1 MTDTSITSP
10 RLPRAVY
17 ALGLTVFCL
26 GTSEFM
32 IAGLLPQMSVD
43 LGVSVPSVGHLIS
56 AFAVGMLVGAPVMA
70 LLTLRLP
77 RRTTLLGAGIV
88 FAAAH
93 VVGALTSSYA
103 ILFVSRVASAV
114 ACATFWAVAAVTVVA
129 IAPRGTTA
137 RGLGVLVGGLTI
149 ANIVGVPGGTWVGER
164 FSWQT
169 TFWAVAFATVATL
182 LVVAAIVPETRTDDG
197 RRIGVLARREFA
209 ALRDRRLWVALS
221 TTMSFQAAVFCTF
234 SYLAVMLID
243 ISGIESRWV
252 PWVLFLFGMG
262 SLLGIVLGGRYAD
275 RDALVNVIVSLAALG
290 VSLIALYAVAPLGAV
305 VVVAVFAFGF
315 SAFSI
320 ASALNARVFQ
330 HAGDA
335 PTLASAFN
343 VAAFNVGNAAGPWLG
358 GLVIAAGWGYLSPIP
373 VSIALTV
380 LALGW
385 AALSWRLERSPHPV
399 AEPCEPCPA

>member
-1 MTDTSITSP
+1 MSAASTAAPP

-32 IAGLLPQMSVD
+32 IAGLLPQMSAD
-43 LGVSVPSVGHLIS
+43 LEVSVPAVGRLIS

-93 VVGALTSSYA
+93 VVGAMTSSYA
-103 ILFVSRVASAV
+103 VLFTSRVISAV

-137 RGLGVLVGGLTI
+137 RGLGILVGGLTI
-149 ANIVGVPGGTWVGER
+149 ANIIGVPGGTWVGER
-164 FSWQT
+164 FTWQA
-169 TFWAVAFATVATL
+169 TFWGVAAFTIVTL
-182 LVVAAIVPETRTDDG
+182 LVVAASVPETRADG
-197 RRIGVLARREFA
+197 AQRLGALARREFG
-209 ALRDRRLWVALS
+209 ALRNRRLWVALA

-243 ISGIESRWV
+243 VSGIDSRWI
-252 PWVLFLFGMG
+252 PWALFVFGLG
-262 SLLGIVLGGRYAD
+262 SLLGIILGGRYAD
-275 RDALVNVIVSLAALG
+275 RDALVNVIVSLTALAVALG
-290 VSLIALYAVAPLGAV
+290 ALWLVTPLGPVAV
-305 VVVAVFAFGF
+305 IAVFAFGF

-320 ASALNARVFQ
+320 ASAINARVFQ

-335 PTLASAFN
+335 PTFASAFN
-343 VAAFNVGNAAGPWLG
+343 VAAFNVGNAVGPWLG
-358 GLVIAAGWGYLSPIP
+358 GLVIAAGWGYLSPIG
-373 VSIALTV
+373 VSLGLTL

-385 AALSWRLERSPHPV
+385 ATLSWRWERVDRDSDV
-399 AEPCEPCPA
+399 ARRA